1 MEEILGSELWNLLVT
16 LNPILAGAIVGVTG
30 IVKTKWENS
39 PRWATIA
46 VGVVLTAV
54 YYFIDQGATYI
65 QLVVPFL
72 ASIFAYDFIVQPIKK
87 NSAEDDK
94 LPGGGGP
101 VRPRP

>member
-39 PRWATIA
+39 PRWATIV
-46 VGVVLTAV
+46 VGAVLTAV
-54 YYFIDQGATYI
+54 YYFIDQGATYV

-72 ASIFAYDFIVQPIKK
+72 TSIFAYDFIVQPIKK
-87 NSAEDDK
+87 SGEDK
-94 LPGGGGP
+94 EQPIGGGGGAP
-101 VRPRP
+101 IIK